1 MPTALLNSRLAS
13 ASAVARSTLRKAAAT
28 SFSPET
34 KAMPVAR
41 KPATGISAIATIRAR
56 TVSVETN
63 RFGLIRRGI
72 GSDMARFG
80 DRHQE
85 MKSRRVGPN
94 RQPAR
99 VVSWSGKREM
109 VNIAATVA

>member
-1 MPTALLNSRLAS
+1 
-13 ASAVARSTLRKAAAT
+13 
-28 SFSPET
+28 
-34 KAMPVAR
+34 
-41 KPATGISAIATIRAR
+41 
-56 TVSVETN
+56 
-63 RFGLIRRGI
+63 
-72 GSDMARFG
+72 
-80 DRHQE
+80 